1 MRKSSA
7 EHLDSSSVTEKARFN
22 EEKED
27 FAHASPLALLS
38 VGCSPQDS
46 TNKCEKSDLVADNLQ
61 CPTIVTGEVN
71 MAFSKDE
78 DNAKESEPQY
88 ELDPIGLAEQQMA
101 NVDRTINVTT
111 VKTSRYSM
119 RSLVLSKLP

>member
-1 MRKSSA
+1 
-7 EHLDSSSVTEKARFN
+7 SVTEKARFN

-27 FAHASPLALLS
+27 FAHGSPPVLLS

-61 CPTIVTGEVN
+61 CLSIVTGEVN

-78 DNAKESEPQY
+78 DNVKEIEPQY
-88 ELDPIGLAEQQMA
+88 ELDPIGLAEEQMA
-101 NVDRTINVTT
+101 NVDRTINVTP
-111 VKTSRYSM
+111 VKKSRYSM
-119 RSLVLSKLP
+119 RSLVLYKLP